1 VTCAKGQNFDARG
14 GMFSDRWMIGSCGGM
29 GAAAGRL
36 INGAIFPDSDDSMVR
51 AARPKCGFILSLG
64 NMAQWSAISFEG
76 AMANVFQLHAGT
88 T

>member
-1 VTCAKGQNFDARG
+1 VTCAKRQNFDARG

-51 AARPKCGFILSLG
+51 AAGPKVDLF
-64 NMAQWSAISFEG
+64 F
-76 AMANVFQLHAGT
+76 H
-88 T
+88 